1 MPARRPLLAALA
13 CLALAPIAACGDS
26 GASDEDQIKDT
37 VSGFYTA
44 FAEGKGDTAC
54 GFMSANAK
62 AQLLK
67 STKALGVTTCAKGIE
82 AAAGFLPAKLS
93 NQIKSLKATDVKVDG
108 DKATANPEPKITNAK
123 LLLVK
128 EDGDWKLDTDTTVK

>member
-1 MPARRPLLAALA
+1 MPARRPIAAAVL
-13 CLALAPIAACGDS
+13 CLALVPVAACGGS
-26 GASDEDQIKDT
+26 SASDEDQIKST

-44 FAEGKGDTAC
+44 FAEGKGDQAC
-54 GFMSANAK
+54 GYMSANAK
-62 AQLLK
+62 EQLLK

-93 NQIKSLKATDVKVDG
+93 NQIKKLTATDIKVDG
-108 DKATANPEPKITNAK
+108 DKATATPSPKITNAK